1 MGFKDDDGK
10 VYNLI
15 DHLNMQLDEGKALG
29 IVGESGCGKSM
40 TSLSLMRLLPAAA
53 SVQGGEI
60 LLNGED
66 LLKKSEPE
74 MEKIRGKQIAMIFQ
88 EPMTALNPVMT
99 IGKQIG
105 ECLKLHHPEM
115 KEDEIR
121 KQVCEALND
130 VGIANPETRIDQ
142 YPHEFSGG
150 MRQRVM
156 IAMAIINHPAILIA
170 DEPTTA
176 LDVTIQAQIL
186 DIMRRLKGSSGSLM
200 LITHNLGIV
209 AEICEEVVV
218 MYAGRAIE
226 RGTLKAIF
234 DNPLHPYTQGLMA
247 SVPTIKRMAGDDLIK
262 AIGAKGG
269 VVGIESA
276 PHTTMSKTKMTHDL
290 DSVMEHFEYVKNLI
304 GIDHVGF
311 GVDCLYGDHVG
322 VHHAFAAALS
332 TAETANTSYEEVPF
346 VWGLENPTEASWNII
361 RWLVK
366 HNYSEED
373 IGKVI
378 GGNAIRVLREVWA

>member
-1 MGFKDDDGK
+1 MSTQVEFKDYSMGFKDDDGK

-53 SVQGGEI
+53 SVQGGDI

-247 SVPTIKRMAGDDLIK
+247 SVPTMRSEKKPLYTIPGTVPTVYDFKEGCRFADRCQHRTEECRTKIPPVKR
-262 AIGAKGG
+262 
-269 VVGIESA
+269 VGEDHIVQCW
-276 PHTTMSKTKMTHDL
+276 MN
-290 DSVMEHFEYVKNLI
+290 FE
-304 GIDHVGF
+304 G
-311 GVDCLYGDHVG
+311 
-322 VHHAFAAALS
+322 
-332 TAETANTSYEEVPF
+332 EEPYH
-346 VWGLENPTEASWNII
+346 E
-361 RWLVK
+361 
-366 HNYSEED
+366 
-373 IGKVI
+373 
-378 GGNAIRVLREVWA
+378 